1 MNTAT
6 ARRQE
11 GVAVTVREAAIALM
25 KAADSARNEM
35 VRVLEPYDVTLQQV
49 NVLVILQQA
58 NGQGVPTLD
67 VAAQLVERTPGI
79 TRLVNSLSR
88 KRYVRRTRPKT
99 DRRQQL
105 CYLTD
110 SGARLLAQLLP
121 VFLSSQARI
130 FRSLNQ
136 DERADFV
143 ELLRRVTDPQTQ
155 TRRMLS

>member
-1 MNTAT
+1 MSTAA

-11 GVAVTVREAAIALM
+11 RASVTVREAAIALM
-25 KAADSARNEM
+25 KASDSARYEM
-35 VRVLEPYDVTLQQV
+35 VRVLEPHGVTLQQF
-49 NVLVILQQA
+49 NVLVVLERA

-105 CYLTD
+105 CYLTE
-110 SGARLLAQLLP
+110 SGARLFNEVLPLFLA
-121 VFLSSQARI
+121 SQARI
-130 FRSLNQ
+130 FKSLDD
-136 DERADFV
+136 DERDDLVA
-143 ELLRRVTDPQTQ
+143 LLRRVT
-155 TRRMLS
+155 SI